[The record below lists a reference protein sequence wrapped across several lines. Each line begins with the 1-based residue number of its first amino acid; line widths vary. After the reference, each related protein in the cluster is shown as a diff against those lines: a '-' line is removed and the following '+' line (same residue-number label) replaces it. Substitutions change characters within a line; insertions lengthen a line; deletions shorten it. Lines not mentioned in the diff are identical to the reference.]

1 MRKYIRPAL
10 LISLPALVLAVFFV
24 VPLVDMSIFS
34 LRGGT
39 FGAQREIFTLDHYR
53 QYLATAAY
61 HGLLWRSFLI
71 SLETAFFAILFSYPV
86 AYFLAFRAGPRRL
99 IMLTVLLI
107 PAWTSYLLRILAW
120 KIMLSSGGL
129 LNLVLS
135 ALGIVH
141 ETKPILLYTPA
152 AVIITLVYT
161 WIPFVILPIYAAL
174 LRMDPSLLEAA
185 SDLGSPPWRTFLRVT
200 FPLSMPGVI
209 AAFFI
214 VFIPTLGEWVTP
226 DLVGG
231 VTGSMYGNAIQDQFV
246 RALNWPM
253 GALMSVVM
261 LVFVLIFLAL
271 FSRVGRMS
279 DLAGM

>member
-1 MRKYIRPAL
+1 
-10 LISLPALVLAVFFV
+10 
-24 VPLVDMSIFS
+24 
-34 LRGGT
+34 
-39 FGAQREIFTLDHYR
+39 
-53 QYLATAAY
+53 
-61 HGLLWRSFLI
+61 
-71 SLETAFFAILFSYPV
+71 
-86 AYFLAFRAGPRRL
+86 
-99 IMLTVLLI
+99 
-107 PAWTSYLLRILAW
+107 
-120 KIMLSSGGL
+120 MLSSGGL
-129 LNLVLS
+129 LNLVLN

-141 ETKPILLYTPA
+141 ESRPILLYTPA

-161 WIPFVILPIYAAL
+161 WIPFAILPIYAAL
-174 LRMDPSLLEAA
+174 LRMDSSLLEAA

-226 DLVGG
+226 ALVGG
-231 VTGSMYGNAIQDQFV
+231 VSGSMYGNAIQDQFV

>member
-34 LRGGT
+34 LRAGT

>member
-1 MRKYIRPAL
+1 MRKYLRPAI
-10 LISLPALVLAVFFV
+10 LISLPVLVLAVFFV

-34 LRGGT
+34 LRAGT

-53 QYLATAAY
+53 QYLATTAY

-86 AYFLAFRAGPRRL
+86 AYFLAYRAGPRRL